1 MYEGVLSPPVVCV
14 YHASLQVYVC
24 PVQVY
29 ACPVQV
35 YVCPVQVYVCPV
47 QVYHVKCLL
56 YRNWFNH
63 GPLKLPFYHR
73 KYVAD
78 KMWFSII
85 KKERKC
91 EKLSPLTLT
100 TNLVH

>member
-14 YHASLQVYVC
+14 YHASLQVYV
-24 PVQVY
+24 
-29 ACPVQV
+29 CPVQV

-78 KMWFSII
+78 KMWSSII

-100 TNLVH
+100 TNLIH